1 MLPFTVWPFTYAP
14 ESMAVIS
21 GIGHMK
27 SNHGMGFYIISYDAM
42 AVEMVNFLL
51 NKMHLQSY
59 KLIHFLTLP
68 SF

>member
-14 ESMAVIS
+14 ESMGVIS
-21 GIGHMK
+21 GIGHIK

-51 NKMHLQSY
+51 NTMHLQ
-59 KLIHFLTLP
+59 
-68 SF
+68 